1 METFQVTL
9 MFPPTGESSVEEVFG
24 TATVGML
31 KKAALLRFN
40 LKSLDSFALAT
51 AESGRWGSDD
61 RPLSELP
68 IGDGDEV
75 QVLLDEAWLAREA
88 LESRGD
94 DVSSTTGLAVALE
107 KYAAAGDVP
116 SLELLK
122 LLGVRDVHCAA
133 LRAGREPALALARD
147 LPTVQW
153 LVGHGGRV
161 HYEYGNGTPFN
172 KAVQRG
178 DHALVAYMKSL
189 G

>member
-1 METFQVTL
+1 MVYQDHPYPLKLQRICLKLSIT
-9 MFPPTGESSVEEVFG
+9 VFHG
-24 TATVGML
+24 TPGS
-31 KKAALLRFN
+31 AA
-40 LKSLDSFALAT
+40 A
-51 AESGRWGSDD
+51 
-61 RPLSELP
+61 
-68 IGDGDEV
+68 
-75 QVLLDEAWLAREA
+75 
-88 LESRGD
+88 
-94 DVSSTTGLAVALE
+94 TGLAVALE

-133 LRAGREPALALARD
+133 LRTGREPALALARD